1 MRKSEFDILVKEY
14 YITLKLYRDRTRRKE
29 QVQARAALMSAL
41 KKYMGVTEIGRLF
54 EMNHAT
60 IINHTKK
67 HSFNKVSWPGYAE
80 KYDVAS
86 AMCASMFKFKTIQ
99 SRINSVDKEIKRLNR
114 IKSVLETQLTNQ
126 LKSASN
132 EQLQIQN
139 D

>member
-1 MRKSEFDILVKEY
+1 MRKAEFDILVKEY

-67 HSFNKVSWPGYAE
+67 HGFNKVSWPGYEE
-80 KYDVAS
+80 KYDIAS

-99 SRINSVDKEIKRLNR
+99 GRIRSVEKEIQRLNR